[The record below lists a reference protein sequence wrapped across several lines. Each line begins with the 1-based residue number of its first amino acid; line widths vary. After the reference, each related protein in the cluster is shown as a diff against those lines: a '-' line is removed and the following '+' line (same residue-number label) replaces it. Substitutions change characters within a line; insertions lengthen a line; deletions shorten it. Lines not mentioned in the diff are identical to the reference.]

1 MASDPHKNKLG
12 IIFNN
17 FTWDGQTQRKKKQK
31 ARQQSRYVFID
42 FPNWNMEA
50 TADNIKESPTNRK
63 VIGRK
68 LWHVL

>member
-17 FTWDGQTQRKKKQK
+17 FTDGQTQRKKEKK
-31 ARQQSRYVFID
+31 ARQQSRYVSID
-42 FPNWNMEA
+42 FPNWNSEA
-50 TADNIKESPTNRK
+50 TANNIKESPTNRK
-63 VIGRK
+63 LIVRK